1 MAQSIP
7 YGMLPQTKESLSHIL
22 KHYESFKQD
31 RKSRGLPPQ
40 PMIVGVSGCQ
50 GSGKTTLCDTLAHL
64 LKEAPYSL
72 RVVSFSLDDVYLTH
86 QDQVKLAQKYP
97 NNPLYQQRG
106 QAGSHDLS
114 LASETLQLLLSAKK
128 QGETVPIPVYDKS
141 LHSGQG
147 DRLDKADWKYPVAPF
162 DIILFE
168 GWMLGFKRL
177 PEKDVKQHT
186 NLKFD
191 QVNVMNTELQKYEDD
206 LYPYFDI
213 FIHLSPFK
221 LDQVYQW
228 RLQQEHHMKQ
238 TRGVNGLSDEAVR
251 MFVDT
256 YMPAYELYLPRLD
269 KVGFYGQGYL
279 GEQLKSYEGLKRSDG
294 GYSEPN
300 RHLRVVLDQDRKVI
314 ASGTLREVV
323 MNAQKVVALTPSS
336 NRFFSKKLIENDKEI
351 PTKVLKQ
358 KTKSKGLLY
367 TVFFYG
373 SRDYGF
379 FGPDCIRPFDREAV
393 ERDLKDKK
401 FKTKDLENAV
411 HQALDP
417 SILRAQEEAEAAA
430 AAEEEDEDEPEEGDE
445 EEDKAAEDEDD
456 EEEEE
461 EPVVKPKRKD
471 RKKPVSAADKKKK
484 TPTTKKR
491 TASKKNI
498 ENEEEDDDAEDNDTT
513 STPPPSSTAQPK
525 KTKTTTKKASPSEK
539 KRARLSE
546 PESATETDRK
556 KRRKSLSTEQEED
569 HHTKRESSAVSRKS
583 EEPNNHNTVG
593 HIEKQEDLDMF
604 KKTPEYKKIYHIRHK
619 LQKLVYEKKPGEI
632 AKDDFAR
639 VSQVVKEIEDS
650 QMTYDLLRYTKIGKV
665 VKFACSYDYGDDE
678 HKINQRC
685 QQLMK
690 NWKSLIIPENR
701 SASVEQHEQ
710 QS

>member
-1 MAQSIP
+1 MSPREYIP
-7 YGMLPQTKESLSHIL
+7 GDTVFAKL
-22 KHYESFKQD
+22 K
-31 RKSRGLPPQ
+31 G
-40 PMIVGVSGCQ
+40 
-50 GSGKTTLCDTLAHL
+50 
-64 LKEAPYSL
+64 
-72 RVVSFSLDDVYLTH
+72 
-86 QDQVKLAQKYP
+86 YP
-97 NNPLYQQRG
+97 
-106 QAGSHDLS
+106 
-114 LASETLQLLLSAKK
+114 
-128 QGETVPIPVYDKS
+128 
-141 LHSGQG
+141 
-147 DRLDKADWKYPVAPF
+147 W
-162 DIILFE
+162 
-168 GWMLGFKRL
+168 W
-177 PEKDVKQHT
+177 
-186 NLKFD
+186 
-191 QVNVMNTELQKYEDD
+191 
-206 LYPYFDI
+206 
-213 FIHLSPFK
+213 
-221 LDQVYQW
+221 
-228 RLQQEHHMKQ
+228 
-238 TRGVNGLSDEAVR
+238 
-251 MFVDT
+251 
-256 YMPAYELYLPRLD
+256 PAR
-269 KVGFYGQGYL
+269 
-279 GEQLKSYEGLKRSDG
+279 
-294 GYSEPN
+294 
-300 RHLRVVLDQDRKVI
+300 
-314 ASGTLREVV
+314 
-323 MNAQKVVALTPSS
+323 
-336 NRFFSKKLIENDKEI
+336 IENDKEI
-351 PTKVLKQ
+351 PAKVLKQ

-430 AAEEEDEDEPEEGDE
+430 AAAEEEDEDEPEEGDD
-445 EEDKAAEDEDD
+445 EEDKAAEDDD
-456 EEEEE
+456 EEDEEE

-471 RKKPVSAADKKKK
+471 RKKPASSAADKKRKA
-484 TPTTKKR
+484 PTTKKR
-491 TASKKNI
+491 AASKKNI
-498 ENEEEDDDAEDNDTT
+498 EDEDEEDDAEENEAT
-513 STPPPSSTAQPK
+513 STPPPSSTAQSK

-546 PESATETDRK
+546 PESASESDRK

-569 HHTKRESSAVSRKS
+569 HHTKRESSTVSRKS
-583 EEPNNHNTVG
+583 EEPNSHNSVG

-690 NWKSLIIPENR
+690 NWKSLIIPETR